1 MNAGRAGVPHTPRI
15 KICGHTN
22 VADVRASVAA
32 GADAIGVIA
41 AVPVDSPR
49 EVTVETATALVEHV
63 PPLVT
68 SVLVT
73 MPATLD
79 DALDL
84 VETVRPDA
92 LQIHGAFSVH
102 DLRAVVDELTIP
114 VLRAIDAD
122 DADLARACD
131 PVADVLLVDTPAV
144 DGGGGTGRTHAWDR
158 TRELVQHLDS
168 PVLLAGGLTPAN
180 VADAVAT
187 VAPFGVDVA
196 SGVERLR
203 SDRDARP
210 EAKRGDGVESAGG
223 VKDHEAVRRFISNAR
238 EANEVVV

>member
-1 MNAGRAGVPHTPRI
+1 MNTDGSGRYHSPRV

-22 VADVRASVAA
+22 AADVSASVAA

-49 EVTVETATALVEHV
+49 EVSVETATTLLEHV

-73 MPATLD
+73 MPSTAA
-79 DALDL
+79 DAIDL

-92 LQIHGAFSVH
+92 LQIHGTFSVR
-102 DLRAVVDELTIP
+102 DLEIVVDELTIP
-114 VLRAIDAD
+114 VLRAVDAD
-122 DADLARACD
+122 DAELARACD
-131 PVADVLLVDTPAV
+131 PLADVLLIDTPAV

-158 TRELVQHLDS
+158 SRELVQRLAS

-180 VADAVAT
+180 VAEAVAT

-196 SGVERLR
+196 SGVERSR

-223 VKDHEAVRRFISNAR
+223 VKDHEAVRRFVSNAR
-238 EANEVVV
+238 EANEVVI

>member
-1 MNAGRAGVPHTPRI
+1 MSTDGSGYPHSPRI

-22 VADVRASVAA
+22 PADVRASVAA

-41 AVPVDSPR
+41 AVPVDTPR
-49 EVTVETATALVEHV
+49 EVSIETATALVEHV

-73 MPATLD
+73 MPSTSA
-79 DALDL
+79 AVIDL

-92 LQIHGAFSVH
+92 LQIHGAFSIR
-102 DLRAVVDELTIP
+102 DLRTVVDELTIP
-114 VLRAIDAD
+114 VLRAVDAD
-122 DADLARACD
+122 DAELARACD

-196 SGVERLR
+196 SGVERSR

-223 VKDHEAVRRFISNAR
+223 VKDHEAVRRFVSNAR
-238 EANEVVV
+238 EANEVVI